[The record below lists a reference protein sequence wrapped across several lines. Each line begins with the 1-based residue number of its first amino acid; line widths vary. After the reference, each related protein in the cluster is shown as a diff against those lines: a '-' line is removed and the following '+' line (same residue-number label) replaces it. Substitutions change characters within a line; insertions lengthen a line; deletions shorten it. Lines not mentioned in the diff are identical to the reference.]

1 MVQVKTA
8 DATGG
13 VVLVPSYTFS
23 CGVNGSGKKVITK
36 YVFDF
41 TNNLEGNDIAGLN
54 HHISRKG
61 DFLSLADAGTTPPTK
76 TQPDL
81 SNTNYDGSDGYPSDG
96 EANYTWFTSD
106 AGTITVTVYPEP
118 STGTIYHVPNT
129 YER

>member
-1 MVQVKTA
+1 
-8 DATGG
+8 
-13 VVLVPSYTFS
+13 LISNYTFKCHS
-23 CGVNGSGKKVITK
+23 YDGKKRITE

-41 TNNLEGNDIAGLN
+41 STNNGGDDIAGVN